1 MSFNIKKKDIM
12 KNKIVGF
19 FVCMLLITTILPIY
33 VMAGDETDPEI
44 SDTTGDAR
52 MNVDIQKA

>member
-1 MSFNIKKKDIM
+1 M

-19 FVCMLLITTILPIY
+19 FMCMLLITTILPIS